1 MGLFQ
6 NIKKLFVRENV
17 LSDEDLLL
25 KAIFGKTEIDREKAL
40 EIPIV
45 ASSVDLVT
53 NTFASVPIKLYK
65 ESVNEDGKK
74 ITQEVNDQRV
84 NLINDDTNDTLDGFQ
99 FKKAI
104 CEDYL
109 MGKGGYAYIKRVKNQ
124 VRGLYYVSESK
135 VSINRNQNSI
145 FKNYEILVD
154 GNIYKDYEFLKVLRN
169 TKDGASGKGIVAE
182 ISSALKTAFKR
193 IMYEYDLTITGGSRK
208 GFIKS
213 QKHLDEKSIKAL
225 KEAWEQYYSGN
236 ANTIILNDGMEFQEA
251 SNNSS
256 ENEMNAKAT
265 TFNAEIREL
274 FHLGSDYND
283 FIKNAVL
290 PILNAFTTALNRELL
305 LEKEKKEYYFAYD
318 TSELL
323 KGSLTERY
331 QAYKIA
337 IDSGFKTRN
346 EIRYLEN
353 DNEIKGLDIIN
364 LGLGSVLL
372 DTKTGNIYT
381 PNTDKLLQNG
391 DISETNDDKTTL
403 NTQKT
408 GNLGDL
414 Q

>member
-25 KAIFGKTEIDREKAL
+25 KAICGKTEIDREKAL

-45 ASSVDLVT
+45 ASCVDLVT
-53 NTFASVPIKLYK
+53 NTFASVPIKLYR
-65 ESVNEDGKK
+65 ESANEEGKK
-74 ITQEVNDQRV
+74 VTQEVNDPRV
-84 NLINDDTNDTLDGFQ
+84 SLINDDTNDTLDGFQ

-109 MGKGGYAYIKRVKNQ
+109 LGKGGYAYIKRVKNQ

-182 ISSALKTAFKR
+182 IASALKTAFKR
-193 IMYEYDLTITGGSRK
+193 IMYEYDLTSTGGSRK

-213 QKHLDEKSIKAL
+213 QKHLDEKSMKAL
-225 KEAWEQYYSGN
+225 KEAWEQYYNGN

-256 ENEMNAKAT
+256 ENEMNAKT
-265 TFNAEIREL
+265 NTFNAEIREL
-274 FHLGSDYND
+274 FHLGSNYND

-290 PILNAFTTALNRELL
+290 PILNAFATALNRELL

-323 KGSLTERY
+323 KGSLVERY

-391 DISETNDDKTTL
+391 DISETNDDKTAL
-403 NTQKT
+403 NAQKT

>member
-17 LSDEDLLL
+17 LSDEDVLL
-25 KAIFGKTEIDREKAL
+25 KAIFGQTEIDREKSL

-45 ASSVDLVT
+45 ASCVDYVT
-53 NTFASVPIKLYK
+53 NTFASIPIKLYR
-65 ESVNEDGKK
+65 ESVNEEGKK
-74 ITQEVNDQRV
+74 VTQEVNDPRV
-84 NLINDDTNDTLDGFQ
+84 SLINDDTNDTLDGFQ

-135 VSINRNQNSI
+135 VAFNKNQNAI
-145 FKNYEILVD
+145 FKNYDILVD

-182 ISSALKTAFKR
+182 ISSALITAFKR
-193 IMYEYDLTITGGSRK
+193 LMYEYDLTITGGSRK

-225 KEAWEQYYSGN
+225 RQAWEEYYSGN

-251 SNNSS
+251 SNNST
-256 ENEMNAKAT
+256 ENEMNAKT
-265 TFNAEIREL
+265 NTFNAEIREL
-274 FHLGSDYND
+274 FHLGSNYND

-290 PILNAFTTALNRELL
+290 PILNAFVTALNRELL

-391 DISETNDDKTTL
+391 EISKPNNEKTPQEA
-403 NTQKT
+403 QKT
-408 GNLGDL
+408 GILGDL
-414 Q
+414 

>member
-1 MGLFQ
+1 M
-6 NIKKLFVRENV
+6 
-17 LSDEDLLL
+17 
-25 KAIFGKTEIDREKAL
+25 
-40 EIPIV
+40 
-45 ASSVDLVT
+45 
-53 NTFASVPIKLYK
+53 
-65 ESVNEDGKK
+65 
-74 ITQEVNDQRV
+74 
-84 NLINDDTNDTLDGFQ
+84 
-99 FKKAI
+99 
-104 CEDYL
+104 
-109 MGKGGYAYIKRVKNQ
+109 
-124 VRGLYYVSESK
+124 
-135 VSINRNQNSI
+135 
-145 FKNYEILVD
+145 VD

-182 ISSALKTAFKR
+182 ISSALITAFKR
-193 IMYEYDLTITGGSRK
+193 LMYEYDLTITGGSRK

-225 KEAWEQYYSGN
+225 RQAWEEYYSGN

-251 SNNSS
+251 SNNST
-256 ENEMNAKAT
+256 ENEMNAKT
-265 TFNAEIREL
+265 NTFNAEIREL
-274 FHLGSDYND
+274 FHLGSNYND

-290 PILNAFTTALNRELL
+290 PILNAFVTALNRELL

-391 DISETNDDKTTL
+391 EISKPNNEKTPQEA
-403 NTQKT
+403 QKT
-408 GNLGDL
+408 GILGDL
-414 Q
+414 

>member
-6 NIKKLFVRENV
+6 NIKKLFVRETM
-17 LSDEDLLL
+17 LSDEDVLL
-25 KAIFGKTEIDREKAL
+25 KAIFGQTDIDRDKAL

-45 ASSVDLVT
+45 ASCVDYVT
-53 NTFASVPIKLYK
+53 NTFASVPIKLYR
-65 ESVNEDGKK
+65 ESTNEEGKK
-74 ITQEVNDQRV
+74 VTQEVNDPRV
-84 NLINDDTNDTLDGFQ
+84 ALINDDTNDTLDGFQ

-135 VSINRNQNSI
+135 VAFNKNQNAI
-145 FKNYEILVD
+145 FKNYDILVD

-193 IMYEYDLTITGGSRK
+193 LMYEYDLTITGGSRK

-225 KEAWEQYYSGN
+225 RQAWEEYYSGN

-251 SNNSS
+251 SNNST
-256 ENEMNAKAT
+256 ENEMNAKAN

-274 FHLGSDYND
+274 FHLGSNYND

-290 PILNAFTTALNRELL
+290 PILNAFVTALNRELL

-391 DISETNDDKTTL
+391 EISKPNNDKTPQDI
-403 NTQKT
+403 QKT
-408 GNLGDL
+408 GISSDL
-414 Q
+414 

>member
-6 NIKKLFVRENV
+6 NIKKLFVRETM
-17 LSDEDLLL
+17 LSDEDVLL
-25 KAIFGKTEIDREKAL
+25 KAIFGQTEIDRDKAL

-45 ASSVDLVT
+45 ASCVDYVT

-65 ESVNEDGKK
+65 ESANEDGKK
-74 ITQEVNDQRV
+74 VTQEVNDPRV
-84 NLINDDTNDTLDGFQ
+84 SLINDDTNDTLDGFQ

-109 MGKGGYAYIKRVKNQ
+109 LGKGGYAYIKRVKNQ

-135 VSINRNQNSI
+135 VSFNKNQNAI
-145 FKNYEILVD
+145 FKNYDILVD

-182 ISSALKTAFKR
+182 ISNALKTAFKR
-193 IMYEYDLTITGGSRK
+193 LMYEYDLTITGGSRK

-225 KEAWEQYYSGN
+225 RQAWEEYYSGN

-251 SNNSS
+251 SNNST
-256 ENEMNAKAT
+256 ENEMNAKT
-265 TFNAEIREL
+265 NTFNAEIREL
-274 FHLGSDYND
+274 FHLGSNYND
-283 FIKNAVL
+283 FIKNAIL
-290 PILNAFTTALNRELL
+290 PILNAFVTALNRELL

-323 KGSLTERY
+323 KGSLVERY

-372 DTKTGNIYT
+372 DAKTGNIYT

-391 DISETNDDKTTL
+391 EISEPNNDKKPQDV
-403 NTQKT
+403 QKT
-408 GNLGDL
+408 GISSDL
-414 Q
+414 

>member
-45 ASSVDLVT
+45 ASCVDLVT
-53 NTFASVPIKLYK
+53 NTFASVPIKLYR
-65 ESVNEDGKK
+65 ESANEEGKK
-74 ITQEVNDQRV
+74 VTQEVNDPRV
-84 NLINDDTNDTLDGFQ
+84 SLINDDTNDTLDGFQ

-109 MGKGGYAYIKRVKNQ
+109 LGKGGYAYIKRVKNQ

-182 ISSALKTAFKR
+182 IASALKTAFKR
-193 IMYEYDLTITGGSRK
+193 IMYEYDLTSTGGSRK

-213 QKHLDEKSIKAL
+213 QKHLDEKSMKAL
-225 KEAWEQYYSGN
+225 KEAWEQYYNGN

-256 ENEMNAKAT
+256 ENEMNAKT
-265 TFNAEIREL
+265 NTFNAEIREL
-274 FHLGSDYND
+274 FHLGSNYND

-290 PILNAFTTALNRELL
+290 PILNAFATALNRELL

-323 KGSLTERY
+323 KGSLVERY

-391 DISETNDDKTTL
+391 DISETNDDKTAL
-403 NTQKT
+403 NAQKT

>member
-45 ASSVDLVT
+45 ASCVDLVT
-53 NTFASVPIKLYK
+53 NTFASVPIKLYR
-65 ESVNEDGKK
+65 ESANEEGKK
-74 ITQEVNDQRV
+74 ITQEVNDPRV
-84 NLINDDTNDTLDGFQ
+84 SLINDDTNDTLDGFQ

-109 MGKGGYAYIKRVKNQ
+109 LGKGGYAYIKRVKNQ

-154 GNIYKDYEFLKVLRN
+154 GNIYKDYEFLKLLRN

-182 ISSALKTAFKR
+182 ISNALKTAFKR
-193 IMYEYDLTITGGSRK
+193 IMYEYDLTSTGGSRK

-225 KEAWEQYYSGN
+225 KEAWEQYYNGN

-256 ENEMNAKAT
+256 ENEMNAKT
-265 TFNAEIREL
+265 NTFNAEIREL
-274 FHLGSDYND
+274 FHLGSNYND
-283 FIKNAVL
+283 FIKNAIL
-290 PILNAFTTALNRELL
+290 PILNAFATALNRELL
-305 LEKEKKEYYFAYD
+305 LEKEKKEYYFAYN

-323 KGSLTERY
+323 KGSLVERY

-403 NTQKT
+403 NAQKT

>member
-45 ASSVDLVT
+45 ASCVDYVT
-53 NTFASVPIKLYK
+53 NTFASVPIKLYR
-65 ESVNEDGKK
+65 ESTNEEGKK
-74 ITQEVNDQRV
+74 VTQEVNDPRV
-84 NLINDDTNDTLDGFQ
+84 ALINDDTNDTLDGFQ

-135 VSINRNQNSI
+135 VAFNKNQNAI
-145 FKNYEILVD
+145 FKNYDILVD

-193 IMYEYDLTITGGSRK
+193 LMYEYDLTITGGSRK

-213 QKHLDEKSIKAL
+213 QKHLDEKSMKAL
-225 KEAWEQYYSGN
+225 RQAWEEYYSGN

-251 SNNSS
+251 SNNST
-256 ENEMNAKAT
+256 ENEMNAKAN

-274 FHLGSDYND
+274 FHLGSNYND
-283 FIKNAVL
+283 FIKSAVL
-290 PILNAFTTALNRELL
+290 PILNAFVTALNRELL

-372 DTKTGNIYT
+372 DAKTGNIYT

-391 DISETNDDKTTL
+391 EISKPNNDKTPQDI
-403 NTQKT
+403 QKT
-408 GNLGDL
+408 GISSDL
-414 Q
+414 